1 MNEIIQEL
9 KENIEEMNALIENQ
23 LFNVKDAQKYSKR
36 YYNIWRSMED
46 LEASRD
52 NWKSKYNKLKSKYNK
67 LKEKIKNG
75 K

>member
-1 MNEIIQEL
+1 MQEL
-9 KENIEEMNALIENQ
+9 NEDIDEMTKLIENQ
-23 LFNVKDAQKYSKR
+23 LFNVKDAQKFLER
-36 YYNIWRSMED
+36 CFNIFRSMED

-52 NWKSKYNKLKSKYNK
+52 NWKSKYKK